1 MWQKHIMPQNQIIMS
16 GCSNSTVYY
25 FDSMCK
31 SMLFYQYMAIEFYCY
46 SMWQKHI
53 IFSEWGNSTL
63 FCQYAAKA
71 YYFVSMSEKHIILSV
86 CGKSIVYYFVS
97 ICKKYIILSVRGNSI
112 VFCSCMWI
120 TTAACFDK
128 MLLLVNNVCNSQII
142 YTKQVNRIV
151 RVLVLAYSLCKQRA
165 KVR

>member
-1 MWQKHIMPQNQIIMS
+1 MATAQRIIFSVCSLNILFSSMWQKHIMPQNQIIMS
-16 GCSNSTVYY
+16 GCGNSTVYY

-31 SMLFYQYMAIEFYCY
+31 NMLFYQYMAIEFYCY
-46 SMWQKHI
+46 NMWQKHT
-53 IFSEWGNSTL
+53 IFSGWGNSTL

-112 VFCSCMWI
+112 VFCSCMW
-120 TTAACFDK
+120 
-128 MLLLVNNVCNSQII
+128 LQ
-142 YTKQVNRIV
+142 QQ
-151 RVLVLAYSLCKQRA
+151 LVLTRCYY
-165 KVR
+165 